1 MSDVKKNGDKVVV
14 RPDKDIVASI
24 TKDFKGEL
32 KGLLDGGAKQM
43 AVDLEEV
50 KMIDSS
56 GLGVLIAAHNSLQKL
71 GARLELL
78 NVSDDIRKL
87 LQNMRLDKH
96 FTIQ

>member
-1 MSDVKKNGDKVVV
+1 
-14 RPDKDIVASI
+14 
-24 TKDFKGEL
+24 
-32 KGLLDGGAKQM
+32 M